1 MTKVKLFY
9 SNGFKLFPGNREAR
23 DALEKDIN
31 RFGLTHK
38 ILNVSISSAIEGGLY
53 AYIAAVLY
61 EE

>member
-1 MTKVKLFY
+1 MTKVKIIY
-9 SNGFKLFPGNREAR
+9 RNGFKYPGDMEAR

-38 ILNVSISSAIEGGLY
+38 ILNVSISSATKDDIY
-53 AYIAAVLY
+53 TYIAAVLY

>member
-1 MTKVKLFY
+1 MTKVKLIY
-9 SNGFKLFPGNREAR
+9 RNGFKYPGDMEAR

-38 ILNVSISSAIEGGLY
+38 ILNVSISSAIKDNLY
-53 AYIAAVLY
+53 TYIAAVLY